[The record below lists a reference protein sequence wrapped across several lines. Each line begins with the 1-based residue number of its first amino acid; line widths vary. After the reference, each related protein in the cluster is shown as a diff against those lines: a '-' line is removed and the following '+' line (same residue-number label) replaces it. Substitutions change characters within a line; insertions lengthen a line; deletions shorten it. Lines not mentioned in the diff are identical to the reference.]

1 MRMKRGPNWP
11 RFSEEPFSA
20 VVDAFGREKPLGRAV
35 VAPGVFGAELGRTC
49 HFVGPVRL
57 AEFIVEYH
65 HHVLFVGNQKVGLLV
80 VQQPVG
86 IIDVLFGYG
95 IYDSAA
101 VFGPIARLAHE

>member
-1 MRMKRGPNWP
+1 MP
-11 RFSEEPFSA
+11 SA
-20 VVDAFGREKPLGRAV
+20 EKNPSGVRLSRR
-35 VAPGVFGAELGRTC
+35 GVFGAELGRTC

-86 IIDVLFGYG
+86 IIDVLFWLWY
-95 IYDSAA
+95 
-101 VFGPIARLAHE
+101 L